1 MKKTIVLSA
10 LFALSLP
17 FAQVSAAETAPTY
30 RYAGE
35 DRFKTSVAL
44 ADEWVESDVAVLATG
59 RNYPDA
65 LSATPLAA
73 KHGAPLLLTDKNSV
87 PSSVITKL
95 KELGVTKVYLI
106 GGTGV
111 ISTAVDTQLK
121 NAGVKTVTRIAG
133 TDRYDT
139 SVKVAKEVGLETGT
153 LVVASGENYPDAL
166 SIAPFA
172 GIIQSPILLTRS
184 TDLPGVVKN
193 YVKAA
198 DADFAII
205 AGGSAVVSEK
215 ATETLPE
222 TIRLGGSNRYATN
235 TQIVDFAVES
245 GIYDMDSPFI
255 ATGTNFPD
263 ALSASA
269 LAADWFNGVILT
281 DPNEP
286 KATTKQTIQKYA
298 DLAVEYEIVGGVK
311 ALPDSTIAK
320 LFQK

>member
-17 FAQVSAAETAPTY
+17 FAQVNAAETAPTY

-35 DRFKTSVAL
+35 NRFDTSVAL

-73 KHGAPLLLTDKNSV
+73 KHEAPLLLTDTKAV
-87 PSSVITKL
+87 PTKVLTKL
-95 KELGVTKVYLI
+95 KDLGVTKVYLI

-111 ISTAVDTQLK
+111 ISADVETQLK
-121 NAGVKTVTRIAG
+121 NNGIKTIVRIAG
-133 TDRYDT
+133 NDRFET
-139 SVKVAKEVGLETGT
+139 SVKVAKEVGVESGT

-166 SIAPFA
+166 SIAPVA
-172 GIIQSPILLTRS
+172 GIIQAPILLTRS
-184 TDLPGVVKN
+184 ADLPGVVKT
-193 YVKAA
+193 YVKTAGA
-198 DADFAII
+198 DYSIV
-205 AGGSAVVSEK
+205 AGGSAVVSAK
-215 ATETLPE
+215 ATSTLPDMV
-222 TIRLGGSNRYATN
+222 RLGGSNRYSTN
-235 TQIVDFAVES
+235 TQIVDFAVET
-245 GIYDMDSPFI
+245 GIYDMDYPFI
-255 ATGTNFPD
+255 ATGADFPD

-269 LAADWFNGVILT
+269 LAAGWLNGVILT

-286 KATTKQTIQKYA
+286 KTTTKETVQYYS
-298 DLAVEYEIVGGVK
+298 DLAEEYEIVGGVK

-320 LFQK
+320 LFQ